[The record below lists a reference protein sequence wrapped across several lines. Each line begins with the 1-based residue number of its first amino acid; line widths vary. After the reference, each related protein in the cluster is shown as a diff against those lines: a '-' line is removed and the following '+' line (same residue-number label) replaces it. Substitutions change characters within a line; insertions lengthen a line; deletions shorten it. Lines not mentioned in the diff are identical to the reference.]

1 MGLEFHIG
9 FLKVSLWDVLDVAI
23 VAYLLYLLYKLLRGS
38 IAFNIFIGLLLL
50 YVSSFVVQQLKM
62 ELLSS
67 ILGEFVKMGIIILII
82 IFQPEV
88 RRFLLILG
96 NTTLRQ
102 RSNLLDRLLDR
113 QGVKGS
119 EKDHQEAQEA
129 VAKAVLRM
137 GKQRIGALII
147 ITKNTSLEGIASGG
161 VTLNA
166 EISQP
171 LLESLFARESPLH
184 DGAVLLEDLKLT
196 RASVI
201 LPVSEQTSLPKSVG
215 LRHRAAVG
223 VTEKAKVLAV
233 LVSEETGSVSI
244 AEEGQLRRRLSAT
257 DLRAVLGEWL

>member
-23 VAYLLYLLYKLLRGS
+23 VAYLMYLLYKLLRGS

-50 YVSSFVVQQLKM
+50 YVSSFLVKQLNM

-67 ILGEFVKMGIIILII
+67 ILGEFVQMGIIILII

-119 EKDHQEAQEA
+119 EEDHQQSQEA
-129 VAKAVLRM
+129 VARAALRM
-137 GKQRIGALII
+137 SKYKVGALIVVAN
-147 ITKNTSLEGIASGG
+147 NTNLEGIATGG
-161 VTLNA
+161 TVVDA
-166 EISQP
+166 EISQL
-171 LLESLFARESPLH
+171 LLESIFARESPLH
-184 DGAVLLEDLKLT
+184 DGAVLIEDLKIS
-196 RASVI
+196 RASAI
-201 LPVSEQTSLPKSVG
+201 LPVSEQDGLPKSVG

-223 VTEKAKVLAV
+223 VTERAKVLALV
-233 LVSEETGSVSI
+233 VSEETGAISV
-244 AEEGQLRRRLSAT
+244 AEDGKLRRKLSEKS
-257 DLRAVLGEWL
+257 LREVLQRWL